1 MYSKV
6 YEKIKQYLQENIKP
20 IIFFTLLYL
29 CFTYPLPYHIYTSGG
44 IMNINQKVTI
54 DDEYQPKGSFNF
66 AYVNE
71 LKGTI
76 PTILLSYV
84 IPSWELVKTE
94 EGGTKT
100 EEEEDVRY
108 RDRLFLIDSIQNATT
123 YVYKLLNKEV
133 KITDRKFYVVY
144 VAEEAMTNLKVKDEI
159 LSLNRVKMQDIN
171 DYLKAVEQTKIGDS
185 ISLLV
190 KDETNMIKNKT
201 IKVFNYQNHKIT
213 GIYII
218 PKLDYTTN
226 PVITYHFTENES
238 GPSGGLMLALT
249 IYNKLTKEDITKGK
263 RIVGTGTLDLNGN
276 VGSISGLEYKLKAA
290 VNKKADIFLAPSGN
304 YQEALDL
311 LDKNNYNIQILKV
324 LTFSDALNY
333 LQMMK

>member
-1 MYSKV
+1 
-6 YEKIKQYLQENIKP
+6 
-20 IIFFTLLYL
+20 
-29 CFTYPLPYHIYTSGG
+29 
-44 IMNINQKVTI
+44 MNINQKVTI

-133 KITDRKFYVVY
+133 KITDKALCCLCGGRSDDQF
-144 VAEEAMTNLKVKDEI
+144 KVKDEI
-159 LSLNRVKMQDIN
+159 LSLNRVKMRDIN
-171 DYLKAVEQTKIGDS
+171 DYLKVVEQTKIGDS

-249 IYNKLTKEDITKGK
+249 IYN
-263 RIVGTGTLDLNGN
+263 
-276 VGSISGLEYKLKAA
+276 
-290 VNKKADIFLAPSGN
+290 NKSR
-304 YQEALDL
+304 Y
-311 LDKNNYNIQILKV
+311 Y
-324 LTFSDALNY
+324 
-333 LQMMK
+333 